1 MLSTPLYLLLT
12 ISIVGK
18 CAECYVVDNSA
29 SMKNVAKSETDDRRT
44 AYFDSNNNNEVD
56 NHIRTSTTNGTA
68 SDNAMEMPKPS
79 DAVDYV
85 TSETSKDPGDALA
98 TVGTGRKKYGIK
110 YPKYPKFGKVGKL
123 GGKKKKYKWLYPI
136 IIGLFITKMIMFPMF
151 VKAVT
156 ILSSAAF
163 VFSKMSLLASLI
175 LGLKFFL
182 ANSYQN
188 NDSKVEI
195 VHVPLKKY
203 GGDWDRE
210 TSESKFHNVIPDNI
224 YEHELRPTRFVL

>member
-1 MLSTPLYLLLT
+1 MSFP
-12 ISIVGK
+12 IS
-18 CAECYVVDNSA
+18 
-29 SMKNVAKSETDDRRT
+29 KSN
-44 AYFDSNNNNEVD
+44 FSIF
-56 NHIRTSTTNGTA
+56 HS
-68 SDNAMEMPKPS
+68 
-79 DAVDYV
+79 
-85 TSETSKDPGDALA
+85 
-98 TVGTGRKKYGIK
+98 TGRKKYGMK
-110 YPKYPKFGKVGKL
+110 YPKYPKYGKVGKL

-224 YEHELRPTRFVL
+224 YEHELRPTRFVLWFITMNRFKCNIF

>member
-1 MLSTPLYLLLT
+1 MSL
-12 ISIVGK
+12 I
-18 CAECYVVDNSA
+18 
-29 SMKNVAKSETDDRRT
+29 
-44 AYFDSNNNNEVD
+44 
-56 NHIRTSTTNGTA
+56 
-68 SDNAMEMPKPS
+68 
-79 DAVDYV
+79 
-85 TSETSKDPGDALA
+85 
-98 TVGTGRKKYGIK
+98 GRKKYGMK
-110 YPKYPKFGKVGKL
+110 FPKYGKFGKLG

-136 IIGLFITKMIMFPMF
+136 LIGFFITKMIMFPLF

-156 ILSSAAF
+156 IMSSAAF

-203 GGDWDRE
+203 GGADWDRE
-210 TSESKFHNVIPDNI
+210 TSESKIHNAIADSI
-224 YEHELRPTRFVL
+224 YERESRPTRFII

>member
-1 MLSTPLYLLLT
+1 MICFL
-12 ISIVGK
+12 I
-18 CAECYVVDNSA
+18 
-29 SMKNVAKSETDDRRT
+29 
-44 AYFDSNNNNEVD
+44 
-56 NHIRTSTTNGTA
+56 
-68 SDNAMEMPKPS
+68 
-79 DAVDYV
+79 
-85 TSETSKDPGDALA
+85 
-98 TVGTGRKKYGIK
+98 GRKKYGMK
-110 YPKYPKFGKVGKL
+110 FPKYGKVGKL

-136 IIGLFITKMIMFPMF
+136 VIGLVITKMIMFPLF

-182 ANSYQN
+182 TNNNQN

-210 TSESKFHNVIPDNI
+210 TAESKFHNVIPHNI
-224 YEHELRPTRFVL
+224 YEHELRPTRFVLWLLPECVRFKCNFWFK